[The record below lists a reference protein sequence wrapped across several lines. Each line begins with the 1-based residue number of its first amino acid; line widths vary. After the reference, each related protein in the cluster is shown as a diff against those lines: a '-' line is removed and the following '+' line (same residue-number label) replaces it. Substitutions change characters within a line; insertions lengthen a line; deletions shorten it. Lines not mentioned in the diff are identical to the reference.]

1 MRDHNTLKW
10 TLEIYIINI
19 NKTKTS
25 ESKRS
30 MKTGILIYLRGTVY
44 IYSKASFIS
53 SLLLDF
59 SPSTSKEFKS

>member
-10 TLEIYIINI
+10 TMEIYIINI

-25 ESKRS
+25 EGKRS
-30 MKTGILIYLRGTVY
+30 MKTGILIHLRGTVY